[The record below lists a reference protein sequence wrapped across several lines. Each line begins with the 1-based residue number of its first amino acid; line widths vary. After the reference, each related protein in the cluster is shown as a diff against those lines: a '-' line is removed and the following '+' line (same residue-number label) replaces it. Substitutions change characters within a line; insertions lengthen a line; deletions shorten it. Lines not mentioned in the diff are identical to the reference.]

1 MALTLKIENE
11 TSLPDG
17 GPLSVSVSG
26 KRGLDIGRD
35 QHLDWTLPDPTRY
48 ISGKHCEVRYR
59 DGGYWL
65 YDVSTNGT
73 YLNGSQQR
81 LPAPHRLRDG
91 DRLTIGHYIVAVA
104 IDGEEAATAPP
115 RMAVQPTSYQ
125 ELWKPTE
132 DAAPPVDARHLRAPA
147 ERPAPVRPDFL
158 DWSIDVPD
166 PIAGDRPHEV
176 TDTPRKPPAPSDDDL
191 GWAHGAPKPVPIPE
205 PAPLVPTPRRP
216 AGISAEAEEPWG
228 LSPFPAAKADSP
240 TPRERIESPS
250 PSESVASAAP
260 AVPPPIGT
268 TTDVAEFVRRLAA
281 GANIPEQVLAQRDPA
296 ELATQVGTLVRM
308 IVENTKQLLDARV
321 EAKRLARSS
330 SHTTIQALDNNPLK
344 FSPTADDA
352 LRIMFGPR
360 TRSYLDAQQA
370 LEQSFND
377 LKAHQVRTYSAM
389 QQALKMLA
397 ADIDPQAIEKDIVA
411 GRGIGAVIASRKAK
425 LWDAYVM
432 RWEAKT
438 RGFDGGLVDAFMLY
452 FAECYDKEADSG
464 EADAGSRKGNAPKS

>member
-1 MALTLKIENE
+1 MGLTLKIDNE

-17 GPLSVSVSG
+17 GPLSVTVSG
-26 KRGLDIGRD
+26 KRGIDIGRD

-48 ISGKHCEVRYR
+48 ISGKHCEIRYR

-73 YLNGSQQR
+73 YLNGSEQR

-91 DRLTIGHYIVAVA
+91 DHLTIGHYIVTVA
-104 IDGEEAATAPP
+104 IDGEEAAVAPQ

-125 ELWKPTE
+125 ELWKPTD

-166 PIAGDRPHEV
+166 PTAGDPM
-176 TDTPRKPPAPSDDDL
+176 TDAPRNPPPPSDDDL
-191 GWAHGAPKPVPIPE
+191 SWASGAPKPVPIPA
-205 PAPLVPTPRRP
+205 PAPSVPTPRRP
-216 AGISAEAEEPWG
+216 AGLPADAEEPWG
-228 LSPFPAAKADSP
+228 LSPFPAPKSDSP
-240 TPRERIESPS
+240 AARERIEP
-250 PSESVASAAP
+250 PPAAPAASAAP
-260 AVPPPIGT
+260 PVPLPAGT
-268 TTDVAEFVRRLAA
+268 TGDLADFIRRLAA
-281 GANIPEQVLAQRDPA
+281 GANVPEQVLAQRDPG
-296 ELATQVGTLVRM
+296 ELATQIGGLVRT

-321 EAKRLARSS
+321 EAKRLARSA

-370 LEQSFND
+370 LEQSFSD

-389 QQALKMLA
+389 QQALRMLA
-397 ADIDPQAIEKDIVA
+397 ADIDPQAIDKDTA
-411 GRGIGAVIASRKAK
+411 ADRGIGAVIASRKAK
-425 LWDAYVM
+425 LWDAYVT
-432 RWEAKT
+432 RWNAKT
-438 RGFDGGLVDAFMLY
+438 RGFDGGLVDAFMVY
-452 FAECYDKEADSG
+452 FAECYDKGQASDEASP
-464 EADAGSRKGNAPKS
+464 ASRKENAPKT